1 MFEHS
6 NILSGAGALLCV
18 RDQKEKFQGFKE
30 KIVVALK
37 LTNFDKVTRETA
49 DYLLVLL
56 ILLKITP
63 APQKTSK
70 SSY

>member
-18 RDQKEKFQGFKE
+18 RGQKEKFQGFKE

-49 DYLLVLL
+49 DYLLL